1 VVNLR
6 KQINMTSEALEWVR
20 SNRPDITAADELDGG
35 CGVKDC
41 NQPQLDTF
49 PVCEDHAFDIWL
61 EVGFFRMD
69 IGKAAE
75 AHMRRDSVK
84 KSQVDLIK
92 EHLATEAVKVER
104 EQQPGTIYYLQI
116 EDHIKIGFTTDLD
129 VRLAAYP
136 PMARLRATHPGT
148 RQTEASM
155 HQRFATDL
163 SGRREW
169 FRTSPNLEA
178 YISLVKEKFK
188 QDRRVA
194 A

>member
-20 SNRPDITAADELDGG
+20 SNRPDITAADELDGA

-41 NQPQLDTF
+41 NQPQLETF

-69 IGKAAE
+69 MHKAAG
-75 AHMRRDSVK
+75 ANQRKDSVEK
-84 KSQVDLIK
+84 TKSQILK
-92 EHLATEAVKVER
+92 EQIDIAAVKTER
-104 EQQPGTIYYLQI
+104 QQQPGTIYYLQI

-129 VRLAAYP
+129 VRLNAYP
-136 PMARLRATHPGT
+136 PMAKLRATHPGT
-148 RQTEASM
+148 RETEASV

-169 FRTSPNLEA
+169 FRTSPKLEA